1 MNPTLPDRLCP
12 DGVNGLDFSVVAR
25 YCHERDCAALN
36 DCEGA
41 DIDLSGG
48 VDFGDVAAVAES
60 WLRDVR

>member
-1 MNPTLPDRLCP
+1 VNPTLPDRLCR
-12 DGVNGLDFSVVAR
+12 DGVNGLDSSVLAR
-25 YCHERDCAALN
+25 YWHETDCAALD

-41 DIDLSGG
+41 DIDLSGA

>member
-12 DGVNGLDFSVVAR
+12 DGVNGVDYSLLGR
-25 YCHERDCAALN
+25 YWHETDCAALD
-36 DCEGA
+36 DCMGA
-41 DIDLSGG
+41 DIDLSGA